1 MMAEDV
7 FQLEKWKAQ
16 FVHQNR
22 IYIEELF
29 GIKVN
34 LSDISG
40 NDDCLFSLA
49 SRNKTFCVVSSES
62 TLEGVSQAKEFIL
75 SLTSEE
81 NTKQTYYK
89 NCRDQEVS
97 LLLQEKANVE
107 KSSEV
112 KINFDHSS
120 KILEI
125 IGSIQ
130 NIVHAKTSI
139 ENMVR
144 ELDLTRKKQLD
155 SGDMK
160 ILNSDCG
167 FIPGPYLVIGDK
179 SKLNNVTRSYSL
191 ADDSSLQEDF
201 FNPVKTQQGL
211 GTTIDINSYDFSI
224 SPGCITPELRSVSPQ
239 DLHYQ
244 ANNAEDMESAVVKLR
259 ISSPALSRSSES
271 VTSLVEEDTGRAF
284 IPQKVLDYES
294 KVEFALKLGYTEN
307 QLIQAL
313 ENLGPCGDNQ
323 NELLSELIK
332 VASMPKGSNNINGA
346 SDFDPYSSDPVSDI
360 GEEDKNFIL
369 SDRVKADPS
378 SNLRTVVI
386 DGSNVAMSH
395 GNKEIFSCKGIQ
407 LAVDWFRSRGHKDIT
422 VFVPQWRK
430 ETSRSDARIKDQ
442 EILNQLERE
451 KVLVFTPARRIGGRR
466 VVCYDD
472 RYVLKLAV
480 ETNGI
485 IVSNDNYR
493 DLTNEN
499 PEFKKV
505 VEERLLM
512 YSFVND
518 RFMPPDDPLGRNG
531 PSLDNF
537 LQKEPTLP
545 EPLPPLCPYGSKKC
559 TYGNKCKYYH
569 PERRN
574 QPQKTV
580 TEKLAEQ
587 ARQNLQERERVKA
600 TTCEGEKKK
609 ITRTKTPLG
618 RTRSLN
624 PDQCIADTSA
634 SASKSPRQESQNL
647 EDPSC
652 RSVEEEQQ
660 IKSDNKEKEE
670 RYIEFNQRLD
680 EQRRKLEIPLK
691 MEDQRDKQDH
701 SMSQWSFG
709 NPNEK
714 TLCSSASTNLTTVP
728 QYDMKEKF
736 LSGHLLLAKKLSDE
750 ANESKIWK
758 QCGESEDH
766 SPRGQQLYGGSHGPS
781 PTASPQKGQNKPR
794 AILKQKLCRQ
804 YSLQGQEDPRLHKQ
818 LQGQNSCDPRFLG
831 SNIGA
836 VSSTSCDNYNSN
848 SLQADF
854 MKGQQEQKRISC
866 YPTSSTDSARLN
878 TFGSQNM
885 RELQYSQQSMS
896 EASFQSKAA
905 LARMQSAPVTYAT
918 FHQPQQQPPTQHKPF
933 SQMIRQNST
942 SDPQLHK
949 HNDDGH
955 PPLSQLA
962 PRQSLPIHDSTGNI
976 TFQISGRPSQP
987 IGYNN
992 YSPSSTF
999 PQPSYHHPPPPNPQY
1014 SAQYQQGVDY
1024 GFSYHAP
1031 SGMMH
1036 TGLHANQPFFCASS
1050 SSSQPLLTSGDSS
1063 VNFGN
1068 MLQSTPGSLWSNT
1081 RTASNPVSRSSPHP
1095 SFAMDAPVP
1104 ISDPR
1109 CDLYY
1114 KLCNIFP
1121 EQKVREVMNSH
1132 PEADINEICAYI
1144 IGAKN

>member
-7 FQLEKWKAQ
+7 VQLEKWKAH
-16 FVHQNR
+16 FVHQNK
-22 IYIEELF
+22 IHIEELF
-29 GIKVN
+29 GIRIN

-40 NDDCLFSLA
+40 NDDCQFSLA
-49 SRNKTFCVVSSES
+49 PRNSTLCVVSSES
-62 TLEGVSQAKEFIL
+62 TLDSVYQAKEFIQ
-75 SLTSEE
+75 SVTSEE
-81 NTKQTYYK
+81 NTKQTY
-89 NCRDQEVS
+89 CRKCSDEEIS
-97 LLLQEKANVE
+97 LLLQEKSNIE

-112 KINFDHSS
+112 KINFDYSS
-120 KILEI
+120 KVVEI

-130 NIVHAKTSI
+130 NIVHAKSSI

-144 ELDLTRKKQLD
+144 ELDLTSKIHLD

-160 ILNSDCG
+160 ILHSDCK
-167 FIPGPYLVIGDK
+167 FVPKPYLVIGDK
-179 SKLNNVTRSYSL
+179 AKLKSITRSCSL
-191 ADDSSLQEDF
+191 ADDLSLQTDF
-201 FNPVKTQQGL
+201 CQPVKTHQGL
-211 GTTIDINSYDFSI
+211 GTNIDINSYDGSV
-224 SPGCITPELRSVSPQ
+224 SPGCHTPELRSVSPQ
-239 DLHYQ
+239 ELHYQ
-244 ANNAEDMESAVVKLR
+244 ANDNENIQSSVGQLR

-271 VTSLVEEDTGRAF
+271 VASLVEENIGGTF
-284 IPQKVLDYES
+284 IPQKVPDYES

-307 QLIQAL
+307 QLIRAL

-332 VASMPKGSNNINGA
+332 VASTPKGSNNINGA
-346 SDFDPYSSDPVSDI
+346 SDFDTYNSDSVSDT
-360 GEEDKNFIL
+360 GEEETNFTL

-378 SNLRTVVI
+378 SNLRTIVI

-442 EILNQLERE
+442 DILNQLERE

-472 RYVLKLAV
+472 RYVLKLAA

-600 TTCEGEKKK
+600 TASEGEKKK

-618 RTRSLN
+618 RTQSVN
-624 PDQCIADTSA
+624 PDQSLSDASVSA
-634 SASKSPRQESQNL
+634 IKSPRQESPSL
-647 EDPSC
+647 EDPLN
-652 RSVEEEQQ
+652 RSGEEEQVL
-660 IKSDNKEKEE
+660 KWDTKEKDE

-691 MEDQRDKQDH
+691 KEDQREKQDL

-709 NPNEK
+709 KANEK
-714 TLCSSASTNLTTVP
+714 TRCLSASTSLPVQ
-728 QYDMKEKF
+728 QYDIKEKF

-750 ANESKIWK
+750 ATESQIWK
-758 QCGESEDH
+758 QCGESGDH
-766 SPRGQQLYGGSHGPS
+766 SPRGQQVYGSTQGTS

-794 AILKQKLCRQ
+794 AIVKQKLCRQ

-818 LQGQNSCDPRFLG
+818 LQGQNSCDPRFLS
-831 SNIGA
+831 SNVVTVA
-836 VSSTSCDNYNSN
+836 STNCDNYNSS

-854 MKGQQEQKRISC
+854 MRGQQQQERISC
-866 YPTSSTDSARLN
+866 CPRSSTDSSRLN
-878 TFGSQNM
+878 TFCSQNM
-885 RELQYSQQSMS
+885 HELQYPHQILSDTP
-896 EASFQSKAA
+896 FQSKAA
-905 LARMQSAPVTYAT
+905 IARMQSAPVTHAT
-918 FHQPQQQPPTQHKPF
+918 FHQPQQQTPTQHRPF

-949 HNDDGH
+949 NDDDGH

-962 PRQSLPIHDSTGNI
+962 PRQSLPIHDSSGNI

-987 IGYNN
+987 VSYNN
-992 YSPSSTF
+992 YSPSSAF
-999 PQPSYHHPPPPNPQY
+999 PQPSYHHPPPLNPQY
-1014 SAQYQQGVDY
+1014 SAQYQQGIDY

-1036 TGLHANQPFFCASS
+1036 TGLHSNQPFCCTSS
-1050 SSSQPLLTSGDSS
+1050 PSSQPSLTSGDSA
-1063 VNFGN
+1063 VKFGN
-1068 MLQSTPGSLWSNT
+1068 MLQSRSGSLWNNT
-1081 RTASNPVSRSSPHP
+1081 RTVSYPVSRSSPHQG
-1095 SFAMDAPVP
+1095 FAVKTPVP

-1132 PEADINEICAYI
+1132 PEAEDINEICAYI
-1144 IGAKN
+1144 IGAKK